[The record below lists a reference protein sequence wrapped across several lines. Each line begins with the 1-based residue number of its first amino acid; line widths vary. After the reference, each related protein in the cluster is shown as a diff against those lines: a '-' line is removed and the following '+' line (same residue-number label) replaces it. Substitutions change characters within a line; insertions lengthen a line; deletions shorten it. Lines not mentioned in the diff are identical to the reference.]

1 MFVTVYSYRAKA
13 GQDQA
18 IIALYDEWERD
29 RVPKTKGFVS
39 GELLRDLRDS
49 RSFISIARFESA
61 EAARAV
67 ADAPEQDAWYRRLV
81 NLTEQE
87 PVFTDCDLEWRL
99 R

>member
-1 MFVTVYSYRAKA
+1 MFVTVYSYCAKA
-13 GQDQA
+13 GQEQA
-18 IIALYDEWERD
+18 IIALYDEWEQD
-29 RVPKTKGFVS
+29 RAPKTKGFVS
-39 GELLRDLRDS
+39 AELLRDLRDS

-61 EAARAV
+61 EAANAI

-87 PVFTDCDLEWRL
+87 PVFTDCDIEWRI

>member
-13 GQDQA
+13 GQEEA
-18 IIALYDEWERD
+18 IIALFDEWEHD
-29 RVPKTKGFVS
+29 RLPRAKGFVS
-39 GELLRDLRDS
+39 GELLRDIRDA
-49 RSFISIARFESA
+49 RSFITLARFESA
-61 EAARAV
+61 EAARAA

-87 PVFTDCDLEWRL
+87 PVFTDCDIEWRI

>member
-13 GQDQA
+13 GQEQA

-29 RVPKTKGFVS
+29 RLPKIKGFVS
-39 GELLRDLRDS
+39 AELLRDLRDS

-61 EAARAV
+61 ETANAV

-81 NLTEQE
+81 DLTEQE
-87 PVFTDCDLEWRL
+87 PVFTDCDIEWRI

>member
-13 GQDQA
+13 GQEQA
-18 IIALYDEWERD
+18 VIALYDEWERD

-61 EAARAV
+61 EAASAT
-67 ADAPEQDAWYRRLV
+67 ANAPEQDAWYRRLV

-87 PVFTDCDLEWRL
+87 PVFTDCDIEWRI

>member
-13 GQDQA
+13 GQEQA

-29 RVPKTKGFVS
+29 RLPKTKGVVS

-81 NLTEQE
+81 NLIEQE
-87 PVFTDCDLEWRL
+87 PVFTDCDIEWRI

>member
-1 MFVTVYSYRAKA
+1 MFVIVYSYQARAD
-13 GQDQA
+13 QEQA

-29 RVPKTKGFVS
+29 RVPKAKGFVS
-39 GELLRDLRDS
+39 GELLRDIRDS

-81 NLTEQE
+81 SLTEQE
-87 PVFTDCDLEWRL
+87 PVFTDCDVEWRI